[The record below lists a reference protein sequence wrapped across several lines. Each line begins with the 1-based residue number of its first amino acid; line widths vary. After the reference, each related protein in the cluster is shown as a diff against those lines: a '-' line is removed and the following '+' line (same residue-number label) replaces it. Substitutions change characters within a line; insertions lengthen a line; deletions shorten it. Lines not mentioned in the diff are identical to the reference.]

1 MPGRAAG
8 AAACVSAGWPQRAVA
23 ATLLFGCTLLC
34 AAPAQAQ
41 PADRGRA
48 VGVLGR
54 VRESHV
60 SERDNVL
67 GDLAAVP
74 APGWERRAAILAAG
88 EQLGPQPSE
97 LEQTSQLADVGGLE
111 QLRDRSSPLTQVLT
125 SVDSYIAKIDK
136 DISTD
141 SAELSREKKAATP
154 VHEVKIT
161 KSGLRV
167 VSAAPAP
174 IPAITAQTS
183 ATERQKI
190 LDDSARQKIQAVA
203 HHLQQAPAAKVTS
216 KDRFQAASDSVAADL
231 SAAEEAIDR
240 SCRAVTIV
248 AENLRGAGVYVRN
261 PVSQGA

>member
-1 MPGRAAG
+1 MLRQAAG
-8 AAACVSAGWPQRAVA
+8 EAPYALAGLSQRAVA
-23 ATLLFGCTLLC
+23 ATLLFGCALLC
-34 AAPAQAQ
+34 IAPVRAQ
-41 PADRGRA
+41 PGDRGRA

-74 APGWERRAAILAAG
+74 APGWEQRAAILAAG
-88 EQLGPQPSE
+88 EQGPQPSE

-111 QLRDRSSPLTQVLT
+111 ELRDRSNPLTQVLT

-141 SAELSREKKAATP
+141 SEELRREKEAATP
-154 VHEVKIT
+154 VHEVKIS

-174 IPAITAQTS
+174 IPAVTAQTS
-183 ATERQKI
+183 GAERQKI
-190 LDDSARQKIQAVA
+190 LDESARQKIQTAA
-203 HHLQQAPAAKVTS
+203 SHLQQAPAAKVTS
-216 KDRFQAASDSVAADL
+216 KDHFKAASDSVAADL

-240 SCRAVTIV
+240 
-248 AENLRGAGVYVRN
+248 
-261 PVSQGA
+261 

>member
-141 SAELSREKKAATP
+141 SAELSREKIAYHDLKRRYAILQVRKCALFHTRTHCVP
-154 VHEVKIT
+154 SSCSLCALPCDFTRANVH
-161 KSGLRV
+161 
-167 VSAAPAP
+167 
-174 IPAITAQTS
+174 
-183 ATERQKI
+183 
-190 LDDSARQKIQAVA
+190 
-203 HHLQQAPAAKVTS
+203 
-216 KDRFQAASDSVAADL
+216 
-231 SAAEEAIDR
+231 
-240 SCRAVTIV
+240 
-248 AENLRGAGVYVRN
+248 
-261 PVSQGA
+261 